1 MRDGGGT
8 PPPPVSFEAESM
20 KRCVLLGLLFG
31 VTLLGSS
38 TTPIRIPSIEA
49 FPPLPPVLELRDWK
63 KVAQEYT
70 ALAFDLTAK
79 GDFFPLAWWDRRGV
93 NFGLHH
99 LALPAYVGDHRYG
112 RDGAQEAI
120 TVIAAV
126 RSATLVG
133 LDMSRWQDL
142 DLVTMQKEFFSRA
155 NGQNL
160 VLNNP
165 SAITGNSFW
174 YEIYP
179 SILFYILVCQYPE
192 LAQSKSGPEDLS
204 MLEIMRIVAERWLE
218 ALNVLTDEEGVPDF
232 SFQAFDFTRM
242 KPVLRWW
249 KEPDA
254 AAGVAWL
261 LYMAYMTFTDP
272 RFLSGV
278 ERALA
283 YLQRLAE
290 QAYNPLYELLLP
302 YGALVAARFNAEQ
315 GGNYPVETF
324 VRWCFGVSNARPG
337 WGMISGE
344 WDGIRVDGLIGS
356 LTDQEGYAFAMN
368 TFVWAEPLVPLVRY
382 DPRFAKP
389 IGKWL
394 LHAAVNARL
403 FYAPYHSPKHQSS
416 AFWAEASR
424 GVIPYEGLRRWGV
437 VGWDIVSPYATGDAV
452 RNKWAKTDF
461 ALYAGS
467 HAGVFGALI
476 TPTNV
481 AGVLQVDLLA
491 TDYFRDQAYPTYL
504 YYNPYAEP
512 KEIEIY
518 LGTDPKDLYDTV
530 SKKFLFQNMSG
541 KICLTL
547 PPDSAV
553 VLVMIPT
560 GMEAVYI
567 NGKLV
572 VGGVVVDWQTKGQ

>member
-1 MRDGGGT
+1 M
-8 PPPPVSFEAESM
+8 PKYAFAMAV
-20 KRCVLLGLLFG
+20 LGLALG
-31 VTLLGSS
+31 VSAQQILPPTV
-38 TTPIRIPSIEA
+38 EA
-49 FPPLPPVLELRDWK
+49 LPPLPSVLELRDWR

-70 ALAFDLTAK
+70 ALVFDWTAQ
-79 GDFFPLAWWDRRGV
+79 GDFLPLCWWDRRGV
-93 NFGLHH
+93 NFGLDH

-120 TVIAAV
+120 NVIAAV

-133 LDMSRWQDL
+133 LDMSRWHSL
-142 DLVTMQKEFFSRA
+142 DLVTMQKEFFNRA

-165 SAITGNSFW
+165 SAVTGNSFW

-179 SILFYILVCQYPE
+179 SILFYILAYQYPE
-192 LAQSKSGPEDLS
+192 LAQAKRGPEDLS
-204 MLEIMRIVAERWLE
+204 MWEIVRIVAERWLE
-218 ALNVLTDEEGVPDF
+218 ALDVLADDEGIPDF
-232 SFQAFDFTRM
+232 SFQAFDFARM
-242 KPVLRWW
+242 SPVSRWW

-261 LYMAYMTFTDP
+261 LYMAYITFGEP
-272 RFLSGV
+272 RFLNGA

-283 YLQRLAE
+283 YLRRLAE
-290 QAYNPLYELLLP
+290 KDYNPLYELLLP
-302 YGALVAARFNAEQ
+302 YGALAAARLNAEQ
-315 GGNYPVETF
+315 GKDYPVESF

-337 WGMISGE
+337 WGMILGE
-344 WDGIRVDGLIGS
+344 WDGVRVDGLIGS

-368 TFVWAEPLVPLVRY
+368 TFVWAEALVPLVRY
-382 DPRFAKP
+382 DPRFAKA

-394 LHAAVNARL
+394 LHASINARL

-437 VGWDIVSPYATGDAV
+437 VGWDVVSPYATGDAI

-467 HAGVFGALI
+467 HAGIFGAVV

-481 AGVLQVDLLA
+481 EGILQVDLLA
-491 TDYFRDQAYPTYL
+491 TDYFRSPAYPTYL
-504 YYNPYAEP
+504 YYNPYSET
-512 KEIEIY
+512 KEIE
-518 LGTDPKDLYDTV
+518 LHLDEEPKDLYDTV
-530 SKKFLFQNMSG
+530 TKGFLLRSVSG
-541 KICLTL
+541 RVRLAL
-547 PPDSAV
+547 PPDSVA
-553 VLVMIPT
+553 VLVVVPA
-560 GMEAVYI
+560 GKEAEYRE
-567 NGKLV
+567 GKLV
-572 VGGVVVDWQTKGQ
+572 VGGVVVDWQAGGK